1 MISFHAR
8 MALLVSAFATFVVIA
23 APADARSATAD
34 LILTGGKI
42 VTLVD
47 SSPQVEALA
56 IQGDRIQAIGNKQEI
71 LDQWGGPET
80 RIIDLKG
87 RLAIPGFIEG
97 HGHFLGFG
105 DSLMILDFAGAPSW
119 SEIIRQVAEASEA
132 AGPGVW
138 IRGRGWH
145 QDKWSVPPRSA
156 VEGLPTHHELS
167 VLTPNNPVIL
177 THASG
182 HAAFVNQ
189 RAMELAGIDADTLD
203 PSGGEILRD
212 GSGQA
217 TGFLRESAQA
227 FARIAMGRSPDPIGS
242 EDRRLRQVALAA
254 EQCLQHGVTSFHDAG
269 ASFADIALFKKLA
282 SEGRLPLRLW
292 VMLRASYPDLARRL
306 EAVRM
311 VGYADNRL
319 TVQAIKLSLDGALGS
334 RGAWLLEPY
343 SDAPVSVGLNLM
355 SLDSLRR
362 TAALAAEKN
371 FQLCVHAIGDR
382 ANREVLDIFEQTF
395 LNHPARKDRRWR
407 IEHAQHL
414 HPDDVPRFGK
424 LNVIASI
431 QGVHCTSDG
440 TWVPDRLG
448 AWRARTGAYVWRDL
462 ARSGALIVNGTDVPV
477 ERINPIAS
485 FHASVTRRLSDGA
498 LFFPEQRMTRM
509 EALRSYTVN
518 PARAAFEDD
527 IKGTLAPGM
536 LADIVVLSKDILT
549 CPDEGILEAQVDLTI
564 LGGQDVFRRM
574 RSEGIE

>member
-1 MISFHAR
+1 MR
-8 MALLVSAFATFVVIA
+8 VLLVLAVATCVSIA
-23 APADARSATAD
+23 TLADDRSTSAD

-42 VTLVD
+42 VTLAD

-56 IQGDRIQAIGNKQEI
+56 IQGDRIQAIGKQREI
-71 LDQWGGPET
+71 LEQWAGPET
-80 RIIDLKG
+80 RIIDLRG

-105 DSLMILDFAGAPSW
+105 DSLMILDFADAPSW
-119 SEIIRQVAEASEA
+119 SEILRQVAEASET

-145 QDKWSVPPRSA
+145 QDKWSETPRSA
-156 VEGLPTHHELS
+156 VEGLPVHHELS
-167 VLTPNNPVIL
+167 ALTPNNPVIL

-182 HAAFVNQ
+182 HASFVNQ
-189 RAMELAGIDADTLD
+189 RAMELAGINTDTPN

-212 GSGQA
+212 GSGEP

-227 FARIAMGRSPDPIGS
+227 FARIAMGRSADLNGS

-269 ASFADIALFKKLA
+269 ASFSDVALFKKLA
-282 SEGRLPLRLW
+282 DEGRLPVRLW
-292 VMLRASYPDLARRL
+292 VMLRASYPELARRL
-306 EAVRM
+306 DAVRL
-311 VGYADNRL
+311 VGYADHRL
-319 TVQAIKLSLDGALGS
+319 TVQAIKLALDGALGS

-343 SDAPVSVGLNLM
+343 SDAPDSVGLNLM
-355 SLDSLRR
+355 SLDSFRR

-382 ANREVLDIFEQTF
+382 ANREVLDVFEETF
-395 LNHPARKDRRWR
+395 LKSPERKDRRWR

-414 HPDDVPRFGK
+414 HPDDVPRFGS

-448 AWRARTGAYVWRDL
+448 AWRTRTGAYVWRDL
-462 ARSGALIVNGTDVPV
+462 ARTGALIVNGTDVPV

-498 LFFPEQRMTRM
+498 LFYPEQRMTRI

-518 PARAAFEDD
+518 AARAAFEEN

-536 LADIVVLSKDILT
+536 LADMVVLSKDILT
-549 CPDEGILEAQVDLTI
+549 CPDEDILETQVDLTI
-564 LGGQDVFRRM
+564 LGGQEVFRRE
-574 RSEGIE
+574 RTREPF